1 MAVEFI
7 KIKHSLNEAL
17 AYNAS
22 GQEDPSTYEFGGV
35 QLLPNN
41 EYPYIQRT
49 HDPAG
54 IEIEDWQVWVCDTC
68 GNELQVITDYFDV
81 TRVFQDLNGKPQIEW
96 SLLDVPFD
104 FAYNLVLLKIQQG
117 FNEFFYTTPFYLT
130 NDGYKMTDR
139 VDYQQ
144 DENETMLSCQLQIY
158 YRQPNSA
165 FTLASYNQISN
176 GKRVAQNIQNTE
188 FENWKTQNL
197 DKEFMRE
204 FRNLFLSRILYIGFQ
219 RAALYDSF
227 DFPEIEFDQ
236 NFVEASFSITRDASQ
251 TYDPNYIAPTPPTP
265 PITDKEIVLVEALSV
280 DNNMVALGFYFV
292 NFSPSY
298 LIAQY
303 SDDNVT
309 WSPGVLISPT
319 APQSIYVPNNITT
332 EYYYR
337 VYNGDVISNSVQIL
351 PAEITITNI
360 DAEPGVY
367 IRSGNNY
374 IIEYTVQGYTPS
386 VYFVFEGS
394 RNGTTWINMLY
405 EQGNENPKTVKA
417 PSGSLLS
424 PPFQYF
430 RIRDTARGLVSN
442 IYEHEF

>member
-1 MAVEFI
+1 MVEFI

-22 GQEDPSTYEFGGV
+22 GQEDRATYEFGGV
-35 QLLPNN
+35 QLLPNSI
-41 EYPYIQRT
+41 YPYIQRT

-68 GNELQVITDYFDV
+68 GNEIEEITDYFDV

-96 SLLDVPFD
+96 SLLNVPFD

-130 NDGYKMTDR
+130 NDGAELTSR
-139 VDYQQ
+139 WDYQE
-144 DENETMLSCQLQIY
+144 DFNETMLSTQFQVY
-158 YRQPNSA
+158 FRDYDSA
-165 FTLASYNQISN
+165 LNIASYNQIKD
-176 GKRVAQNIQNTE
+176 GKRKAQNVTNTE
-188 FENWKTQNL
+188 FELWKTQNV
-197 DKEFMRE
+197 DKYFFKQ
-204 FRNLFLSRILYIGFQ
+204 FRNIFTCRIIYVDFL
-219 RAALYDSF
+219 RAGIYDNFES
-227 DFPEIEFDQ
+227 PKIEFDQ
-236 NFVEASFSITRDASQ
+236 NFKESEFLITRDEAD

-265 PITDKEIVLVEALSV
+265 PVTDKEIVLVEALSV
-280 DNNMVALGFYFV
+280 DSNTVALGFYFV

-309 WSPGVLISPT
+309 WSPGVLISNT
-319 APQSIYVPNNITT
+319 SPQSIIVPNNITT

-337 VYNGDVISNSVQIL
+337 VYNGDIISNSVQVL
-351 PAEITITNI
+351 PAEIMITNI

-367 IRSGNNY
+367 INSGNDY
-374 IIEYTVQGYTPS
+374 IIEYTIQGYTPS
-386 VYFVFEGS
+386 VYFLFEGS

-417 PSGSLLS
+417 PAGGLLS
-424 PPFQYF
+424 PSFRYF
-430 RIRDTARGLVSN
+430 RIRDTSRELISN